1 MAKVGARQRL
11 QCIGITEAQI
21 KKLVRLEFPKLK
33 TGFKVTSCPDNAY
46 NCIAWAAGDTTKFW
60 WPIGGY
66 WPDGVPRDR
75 TVSAFIKAFETEGY
89 VVCDDVRYELGY
101 EKIAI
106 YTKDGKPTHAARQIA
121 DSKWTSKLGKFADIS
136 HRLIGVENDEYGKKE
151 VTMKRKKPT

>member
-33 TGFKVTSCPDNAY
+33 TGTFKVTSCPDN
-46 NCIAWAAGDTTKFW
+46 
-60 WPIGGY
+60 
-66 WPDGVPRDR
+66 R
-75 TVSAFIKAFETEGY
+75 
-89 VVCDDVRYELGY
+89 
-101 EKIAI
+101 
-106 YTKDGKPTHAARQIA
+106 
-121 DSKWTSKLGKFADIS
+121 TSKLGKFADIS